1 MVTFL
6 DPRAAPG
13 VPAVPYALAADLAKP
28 RLVIGLFSNGF
39 PDATTILNQVG
50 QLLARRLPHA
60 TVELF
65 ERRDPTTIAAP
76 EVIAEAAARCDAIVT
91 ALGHC
96 GSCTSSTV
104 RDAVNIARAGT
115 PVAALVSEKFWGAG
129 GFVARSVGMPDVPRV
144 KLPYPIAGTG
154 LARISAAAP
163 AIADGVIAAWTR
175 QVAIA
180 EAAE

>member
-1 MVTFL
+1 MVTIL

-13 VPAVPYALAADLAKP
+13 VPVVSYALRADLSAP
-28 RLVIGLFSNGF
+28 RLVVGLLSNGF
-39 PDATTILNQVG
+39 PDATTILRKVAEHLAI
-50 QLLARRLPHA
+50 LLPQARI
-60 TVELF
+60 ELF
-65 ERRDPTTIAAP
+65 ERADPTTIAPQAT
-76 EVIAEAAARCDAIVT
+76 IAEVAARCDAVVT

-104 RDAVNIARAGT
+104 RDAVNVAKAGT

-129 GFVARSVGMPDVPRV
+129 AFVARSVGVPDVPRV

-154 LARISAAAP
+154 VASISAAAP
-163 AIADGVIAAWTR
+163 AIAAGVLAAWAAER
-175 QVAIA
+175 PLA